1 MKTMMLTI
9 AIAAGGLAS
18 ALLAIPEIPVTE
30 EADKAIRQAVESY
43 VAAFNAGDAKA
54 LASMWSPDAVYT
66 NPLSGTQVVGR
77 DNIERQFAE
86 VFSQS
91 NVFKLEATTHS
102 IDFISPS
109 VAVEHG
115 SARLIEGGNALEES
129 DYTAIYVKRDGQWLL
144 DRVTEEDV
152 VPSHYEQL
160 KELEWMV
167 GQWSDEDDEA
177 TVTTECNWSKNNN
190 FLVRSF
196 TVQINDRIG
205 MSGMQFIGWDPAAKQ
220 IRSWV
225 FDSEG
230 GFGEGT
236 WTRKDNRWSN
246 QQTGVLPDGRKSS
259 SVSIFTQLDDGTFTL
274 QSVNRMVDGQL
285 LPNIDEVK
293 ITREEE

>member
-196 TVQINDRIG
+196 TVQINDRLG